1 MRIRVVLDTNVL
13 ISAILVPGSNPDKVM
28 QLARSNFI
36 QVISSPEILEE
47 LEHTLRNKIKYPE
60 RQVKDFIIW
69 VENLVK
75 VIFPVH
81 TVSKVCKKETDH
93 RIIECAL
100 SGGARFII
108 SGDKKHLLC
117 LKKYKDIEIVSP
129 AEFLETVLR

>member
-1 MRIRVVLDTNVL
+1 MSIRVVIDTNVL

-36 QVISSPEILEE
+36 QVISSPEILEK
-47 LEHTLRNKIKYPE
+47 LEHTLRKKIKYPE
-60 RQVKDFIIW
+60 RQVKDFMIW

-75 VIFPVH
+75 VISPVH
-81 TVSKVCKKETDH
+81 TVSKICEKETDH

-129 AEFLETVLR
+129 AGFLERVLG